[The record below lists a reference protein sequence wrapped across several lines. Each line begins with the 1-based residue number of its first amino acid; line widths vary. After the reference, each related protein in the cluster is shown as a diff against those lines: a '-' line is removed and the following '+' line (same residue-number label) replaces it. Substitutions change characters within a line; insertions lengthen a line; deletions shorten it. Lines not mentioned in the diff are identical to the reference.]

1 MFCRIALITSVMVT
15 LTGCG
20 PQRPEGKVAEETLA
34 APTAQVIEV
43 GRPDQILRLQSS
55 PAARSTVVKGGGY
68 FPVIARLQNGEIAA
82 VIRGGGAHM
91 GRGGR
96 LDLVFSSDDGE
107 TWSAPQT
114 VVEGPDDDRNPAL
127 GVAEDGTLVLAYVIT
142 RGYGPDGKIQK
153 ALIDGVYVIRS
164 TDHGKTWG
172 APSKIDNF
180 PSQLVSPYGKIINI
194 EDGGLLMHI
203 YAEDDLLGFGAKE
216 GRYYAYAFRSW
227 DGGKTWD
234 DISFISD
241 GFGEIGFL
249 QTKEKKILAAMRAVD
264 RSEGGIHLSEST
276 DNGKTWSR
284 PLRVTFDSEHPAD
297 LIELADGRIIMTHG
311 QRTRPMG
318 VQALVSDDG
327 GTTWKQKDKLALA
340 WQAPNRDT
348 GYPSSLVRR
357 DGKILTL
364 YYQVDN
370 LDNAPESAS
379 LRALIWEPP
388 PGW

>member
-1 MFCRIALITSVMVT
+1 MFCRIGLTLVIVVALG
-15 LTGCG
+15 GCR
-20 PQRPEGKVAEETLA
+20 PERPEGKVAGETEA
-34 APTAQVIEV
+34 AQAAQVIEV
-43 GRPDQILRLQSS
+43 GRSDQILRLQAF
-55 PAARSTVVKGGGY
+55 PARRTTLVKGGGY
-68 FPVIARLQNGEIAA
+68 FPVIARLQNGDIAA
-82 VIRGGGAHM
+82 VIRGGGAHI
-91 GRGGR
+91 GREGR

-127 GVAEDGTLVLAYVIT
+127 GVAEDGTLVLAYVVT
-142 RGYGPDGKIQK
+142 RGYGPDGTIPKQ
-153 ALIDGVYVIRS
+153 LIDGVYVIRS

-172 APSKIDNF
+172 PPAKIDKF

-203 YAEDDLLGFGAKE
+203 YAEDDLFDVGAGK

-227 DGGKTWD
+227 DGGKTWND
-234 DISFISD
+234 VSFISD

-249 QTKEKKILAAMRAVD
+249 LTKEKKILAAMRAVD

-276 DNGKTWSR
+276 DNGKTWSSPR
-284 PLRVTFDSEHPAD
+284 RVTFDSEHPAD

-327 GTTWKQKDKLALA
+327 GSTWKQKDKLALA

-364 YYQVDN
+364 YYQVDD
-370 LDNAPESAS
+370 LGNAPKSAS
-379 LRALIWEPP
+379 LRALVWEPP
-388 PGW
+388 RAW

>member
-1 MFCRIALITSVMVT
+1 
-15 LTGCG
+15 
-20 PQRPEGKVAEETLA
+20 
-34 APTAQVIEV
+34 
-43 GRPDQILRLQSS
+43 
-55 PAARSTVVKGGGY
+55 
-68 FPVIARLQNGEIAA
+68 
-82 VIRGGGAHM
+82 
-91 GRGGR
+91 
-96 LDLVFSSDDGE
+96 
-107 TWSAPQT
+107 
-114 VVEGPDDDRNPAL
+114 
-127 GVAEDGTLVLAYVIT
+127 
-142 RGYGPDGKIQK
+142 
-153 ALIDGVYVIRS
+153 
-164 TDHGKTWG
+164 
-172 APSKIDNF
+172 
-180 PSQLVSPYGKIINI
+180 
-194 EDGGLLMHI
+194 MHI